1 MPELVIRDGS
11 VITIVV
17 PPPNTV
23 TVAPPTTNPVV
34 LVPVAGPA
42 GPGGLPGAAGSGYVH
57 DQTTPSSSWVVPHPL
72 LRLPCV
78 ELWIDGARTFTDI
91 TATVTTVTVAF
102 PAPVSGTVVLT

>member
-1 MPELVIRDGS
+1 MPDLVLQDGT
-11 VITIVV
+11 VLAIVV
-17 PPPNTV
+17 PQNTV
-23 TVAPPTTNPVV
+23 TVGPPTTNPVV

-91 TATVTTVTVAF
+91 TATDTTVTVAF